1 MKQVRSLQVKTPKL
15 FILTALTMMAFAAN
29 SLLCRLALIDS
40 QNNPISFTLV
50 RLFAGALV
58 LVFFLFKFRSAE
70 STSPKGLQGLAPVFL
85 FSYALFFSLAYV
97 QISAGT
103 GALILFGSVQLT
115 MIAASLFK
123 KQRMTLWQ
131 WSGVA
136 LAMLG
141 LIYLLL
147 PGIHMPPLHAAAFM
161 AIAGISWGFYSVIG
175 QKNKNPIYATAK
187 NFVMTTPLVILLA
200 ILFPINLTP
209 HGWMFAILSGAIT
222 SGFGYVL
229 WYLVLKDLVTST
241 AAIVQLSVPAI
252 TAFGGV
258 IFLGESL
265 HQRLVI
271 SSLLIFC
278 GIILKVKA
286 GSRKNI

>member
-1 MKQVRSLQVKTPKL
+1 
-15 FILTALTMMAFAAN
+15 MAFAAN
-29 SLLCRLALIDS
+29 SVLCRLALVDS
-40 QNNPISFTLV
+40 QNNPIGFTLV
-50 RLFAGALV
+50 RLFSGALV
-58 LVFFLFKFRSAE
+58 LVFFLFKFRKLE
-70 STSPKGLQGLAPVFL
+70 VSPSKGLQYLAPLFL

-97 QISAGT
+97 QISVGT

-115 MIAASLFK
+115 MISASLFNN
-123 KQRMTLWQ
+123 QRMTLWQ
-131 WSGVA
+131 WSGA
-136 LAMLG
+136 GFAMLG
-141 LIYLLL
+141 LVYLLL

-161 AIAGISWGFYSVIG
+161 AVAGMSWGFYSLIG
-175 QKNKNPIYATAK
+175 QKNRNPIYATAR
-187 NFVMTTPLVILLA
+187 NFVMTSPLVVLLA
-200 ILFPINLTP
+200 IIFPINLTP
-209 HGWMFAILSGAIT
+209 QGWTLAILSGAVT

-252 TAFGGV
+252 TAFGG
-258 IFLGESL
+258 ILFLGESL

-286 GSRKNI
+286 VPKKT